1 MSNSISVTPN
11 QPSQI
16 DYKFLFDSET
26 FTKSLEIS
34 SSPLT
39 TFKDALY
46 SGTEVL
52 KDAFDSG
59 LNVVELVHK
68 RAWLIDQLLIHAWKS
83 IITDKD
89 QSSKNL
95 ALVAVGGYGRGELHP
110 ASDIDLM
117 VLERS
122 RSSKK
127 VNQQIQKFLTFLWDI
142 GLEVGQS
149 VRTIKDCVSEGR
161 ADITVATN
169 IMESRLLA
177 GEPTLFESMRKL
189 TGPKKIWPTK
199 KFFKAKWQEQIK
211 RHEKYANTEHNL
223 EPNIKEG
230 PGGLRDI
237 QMIGWVAKRHFGVN
251 SLYDLVEHGFLT
263 EEEYQTLYAGQTFLW
278 RIRYALHNL
287 TGRHDDRLLF
297 DYQRHMAQIFGFQAK
312 DNSGVEQFMK
322 MYFQTVREL
331 SRLNEIL
338 LQHFQEAIIYATRKE
353 KIKPIN
359 KRFQIRNDFIEVCH
373 DQVFEWHP
381 FALLEI
387 FLLKQQTLSIKG
399 IRASTIRLI
408 RQYSYLIDDDFR
420 NDIRNKSLFMEI
432 IRQPRYVGHELRRM
446 HRYGILSK
454 YLPAF
459 GQIEGQMKF
468 DLFHVYSVDEH
479 ILFVVQNMRH
489 FGLPEYADT
498 YPLCHKILKILPKQ
512 ELLYLAGLFH
522 DIAKGRQ
529 GDHSKLGAKDAV
541 DFCKRHGLSAYD
553 ADLVGWLVENHL
565 ILSKTAQREDIND
578 PEVIN
583 IFAVKM
589 GDREHL
595 NYLYLLTVADVVG
608 TNPELWNAWKDS
620 LFSQLYSETTRA
632 LRRGLENPFNK
643 EGRIKK
649 TKHSALE
656 LVSKRTKSKF
666 DVDQLWAS
674 LGEDYFIRYSPDE
687 IAWHTKSIA
696 DNTKQQYPLIKVR
709 QQAIRGGTE
718 IFVYM
723 KNQDNIFA
731 TTTRV
736 LDQLGLTIVDARIIS
751 SAHGFTLDTYIVLDK
766 SGEAIKEKKHR
777 EDIVT
782 KLNDALSNLEQRFK
796 KISRPRS
803 RKQKVFPIPTTVQFT
818 QDEENNRTIM
828 EVIASDRPGFLSRIG
843 IALSVCDV
851 RLHGAKIATYGS
863 RVEDIFF
870 ITDKGDQP
878 ITDPVRFESLTNF
891 IIEILS

>member
-1 MSNSISVTPN
+1 MPISIQGTSKKE
-11 QPSQI
+11 I
-16 DYKFLFDSET
+16 FLFDNGCFAEELQSGA
-26 FTKSLEIS
+26 
-34 SSPLT
+34 SPVEV
-39 TFKDALY
+39 FKNTLQEGTQALN
-46 SGTEVL
+46 
-52 KDAFDSG
+52 DAFDTG
-59 LNVVELVHK
+59 RTVVDLVHK
-68 RAWLIDQLLIHAWKS
+68 RAEFIDQLLIYAW
-83 IITDKD
+83 
-89 QSSKNL
+89 QSMISREDL

-117 VLERS
+117 ILEKS
-122 RSSKK
+122 RSNKETNK
-127 VNQQIQKFLTFLWDI
+127 QIQQFLTFLWDI

-149 VRTIKDCVSEGR
+149 VRTIKDCVAEGK

-169 IMESRLLA
+169 IMEARLLA
-177 GEPTLFESMRKL
+177 GDSGLFDSMRNK
-189 TGPKKIWPTK
+189 TGPNKIWPTK
-199 KFFKAKWQEQIK
+199 KFFKAKLQEQVE
-211 RHEKYANTEHNL
+211 RHKKYANTEHSL

-237 QMIGWVAKRHFGVN
+237 QMIGWVAKRHFGVED
-251 SLYDLVEHGFLT
+251 LHDLVKHDFLT
-263 EEEYQTLYAGQTFLW
+263 DEEYLRLKAGQTFLW

-297 DYQRHMAQIFGFQAK
+297 DRQRHIAQVFGFHAE

-322 MYFQTVREL
+322 LYYQMVREL
-331 SRLNEIL
+331 SRLNEML
-338 LQHFQEAIIYATRKE
+338 LQHFQEEIIYASRRE
-353 KIKPIN
+353 KIKLIN

-373 DQVFEWHP
+373 IHVFEWYP

-387 FLLKQQTLSIKG
+387 FLLKQQTPSIKG

-408 RQYSYLIDDDFR
+408 REYSYLIDDNFR

-459 GQIEGQMKF
+459 GRIEGQMQF

-479 ILFVVQNMRH
+479 ILFVIQNMRL

-498 YPLCHKILKILPKQ
+498 YPLCQKILKKIPKQ
-512 ELLYLAGLFH
+512 ELLYLSGLFH

-529 GDHSKLGAKDAV
+529 GDHAKLGVKDAV
-541 DFCKRHGLSAYD
+541 DFCKRHGLSTYD

-583 IFAVKM
+583 KFAIIM
-589 GDREHL
+589 GDRERL
-595 NYLYLLTVADVVG
+595 NYLYLLTVADVNG

-620 LFSQLYSETTRA
+620 LFRQLYSETTRA

-643 EGRIKK
+643 EDRIKK
-649 TKHSALE
+649 TKRTALE
-656 LVSKRTKSKF
+656 LVSKRAKSKF
-666 DVDQLWAS
+666 DIEQHWTS

-687 IAWHTKSIA
+687 IAWHTDSIA
-696 DNTKQQYPLIKVR
+696 ENTKQKYPLIKVR
-709 QQAIRGGTE
+709 QQPIRGGTE

-723 KNQDNIFA
+723 ENQDNIFA
-731 TTTRV
+731 TTTRI
-736 LDQLGLTIVDARIIS
+736 LDQLGLTIVDARIIAS
-751 SAHGFTLDTYIVLDK
+751 THGYTLDTYIVLDK
-766 SGEAIKEKKHR
+766 SGEAIKAKSDKK
-777 EDIVT
+777 EIAQ
-782 KLNDALSNLEQRFK
+782 KLDEALSNLGDRLQ
-796 KISRPRS
+796 KITRPRT
-803 RKQKVFPIPTTVQFT
+803 RKQKVFPIQTRVQFS
-818 QDEENNRTIM
+818 QDEVNHRTIM
-828 EVIASDRPGFLSRIG
+828 EVIASDRPGFLSRVG
-843 IALSVCDV
+843 TALALSDV

-870 ITDKGDQP
+870 ITDKNDIP
-878 ITDPVRFESLTNF
+878 ITDPVKFEDLTNS
-891 IIEILS
+891 IIQNLS

>member
-1 MSNSISVTPN
+1 MSKIATATEAHESY
-11 QPSQI
+11 I
-16 DYKFLFDSET
+16 DEKFLFDREA
-26 FTKSLEIS
+26 FAKSLEHS
-34 SSPLT
+34 KSPLKPY
-39 TFKDALY
+39 KDAL
-46 SGTEVL
+46 SKGTQVL
-52 KDAFDSG
+52 NDAFAAGFD
-59 LNVVELVHK
+59 VVDLVHK
-68 RAWLIDQLLIHAWKS
+68 RAWLIDQLLIHAW
-83 IITDKD
+83 
-89 QSSKNL
+89 QSMISREDL
-95 ALVAVGGYGRGELHP
+95 ALLAVGGYGRGELHP

-117 VLERS
+117 ILEKS
-122 RSSKK
+122 RSTKET
-127 VNQQIQKFLTFLWDI
+127 NQQIQQFLTFLWDI

-149 VRTIKDCVSEGR
+149 VRTVKDCISEGR
-161 ADITVATN
+161 ADITVTTN
-169 IMESRLLA
+169 IMEARLLA
-177 GEPTLFESMRKL
+177 GDSGLFDSMRRL

-199 KFFKAKWQEQIK
+199 KYFKAKLQEQVE
-211 RHEKYANTEHNL
+211 RHKKYANTEHSL
-223 EPNIKEG
+223 EPNIKES

-237 QMIGWVAKRHFGVN
+237 QMIGWVAKRHFNVEG
-251 SLYDLVEHGFLT
+251 LRDLVKHDFLT
-263 EEEYQTLYAGQTFLW
+263 DEEYLRLKAGQTFLW

-297 DYQRHMAQIFGFQAK
+297 DRQRHIAQVFGFHAE

-322 MYFQTVREL
+322 LYYQMVREL
-331 SRLNEIL
+331 SRLNEML
-338 LQHFQEAIIYATRKE
+338 LQHFQEAIIYATRRE

-373 DQVFEWHP
+373 DHVFEWYP
-381 FALLEI
+381 FALFEI
-387 FLLKQQTLSIKG
+387 FLLKQQIFSIKG

-408 RQYSYLIDDDFR
+408 REYSYLIDNGFR

-459 GQIEGQMKF
+459 GQIEGQMQF

-489 FGLPEYADT
+489 FGLAEYADT
-498 YPLCHKILKILPKQ
+498 YPLCQKILKKIPKQ
-512 ELLYLAGLFH
+512 ELLYLSGLFH

-529 GDHSKLGAKDAV
+529 GDHSKLGVKDAV
-541 DFCKRHGLSAYD
+541 DFCKRHGLSTYD

-583 IFAVKM
+583 KFAVKM

-595 NYLYLLTVADVVG
+595 NYLYLLTVADVIG
-608 TNPELWNAWKDS
+608 TNPELWNVWKDS
-620 LFSQLYSETTRA
+620 LFSQLYNETTRA

-643 EGRIKK
+643 EDRIKK
-649 TKHSALE
+649 TKHSALA

-666 DVDQLWAS
+666 DVDQLWES

-687 IAWHTKSIA
+687 IAWHTNAITN
-696 DNTKQQYPLIKVR
+696 NTKEKYPLIKVR
-709 QQAIRGGTE
+709 QQTTRGGTE

-723 KNQDNIFA
+723 KNRDNIFA
-731 TTTRV
+731 TTTHI

-751 SAHGFTLDTYIVLDK
+751 SVHGFTLDTYIVLDK
-766 SGEAIKEKKHR
+766 SGEAIKEKKYKK
-777 EDIVT
+777 EIVS
-782 KLNDALSNLEQRFK
+782 KLNEALSMLEQGFK
-796 KISRPRS
+796 KTSRPRS
-803 RKQKVFPIPTTVQFT
+803 RKQRIFPIPTTVQFT

-828 EVIASDRPGFLSRIG
+828 EVIASDRPGFLSRVG
-843 IALSVCDV
+843 IALAGCDV

-863 RVEDIFF
+863 RAEDIFF
-870 ITDKGDQP
+870 ITDKEDQP
-878 ITDPVRFESLTNF
+878 ITDPVKFESLTNF
-891 IIEILS
+891 IIETLS